1 MEESES
7 VSRHIL
13 EIIHYRSLKDAV
25 EWVYQRNL
33 NNHVDH
39 QKVKK
44 IKEISL
50 FHTSVLKVTGYRFR
64 IIDMASS
71 GQS

>member
-13 EIIHYRSLKDAV
+13 EIIHYRSFKNAV
-25 EWVYQRNL
+25 DWVHQRNL

-39 QKVKK
+39 QKSKK
-44 IKEISL
+44 IKERSL
-50 FHTSVLKVTGYRFR
+50 FHTSILKVTGYRFR
-64 IIDMASS
+64 NLDMALS